1 MKLKMENKIQQKNN
15 PVITSNVTVMK
26 SLMSQVIDI
35 KE

>member
-1 MKLKMENKIQQKNN
+1 MENKIQQKNN
-15 PVITSNVTVMK
+15 TIITSNVTVMK